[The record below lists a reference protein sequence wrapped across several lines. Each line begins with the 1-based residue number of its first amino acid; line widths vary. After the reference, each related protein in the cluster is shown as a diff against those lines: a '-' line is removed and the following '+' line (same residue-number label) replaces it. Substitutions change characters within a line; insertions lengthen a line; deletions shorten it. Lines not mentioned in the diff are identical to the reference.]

1 MLLRLGA
8 PPERVGRQRVR
19 GLLSRAEPAR
29 RYVVD
34 AGSEWRQR
42 CSSLRHQHINV
53 SHCAQAWRFE
63 SRSSARA
70 ASGSCVGPSEK
81 PAPGPPPWESAFGRP
96 TRTYRGDNERPFAV
110 LLTPAA
116 RAGCRLPP
124 TMVLTAPKLRSP
136 SLPLLHP
143 RDPLA
148 RIVDLAERCPESL
161 PAAAAWP
168 THIAWSVAEGAAL
181 SADIYLEK
189 TLFDAFRPVNATVNA
204 VRAVSWVTPP
214 PAGPLTG
221 RHRSCRCSQQ

>member
-1 MLLRLGA
+1 M
-8 PPERVGRQRVR
+8 
-19 GLLSRAEPAR
+19 
-29 RYVVD
+29 
-34 AGSEWRQR
+34 
-42 CSSLRHQHINV
+42 
-53 SHCAQAWRFE
+53 
-63 SRSSARA
+63 
-70 ASGSCVGPSEK
+70 
-81 PAPGPPPWESAFGRP
+81 
-96 TRTYRGDNERPFAV
+96 YRGDNERPFSAAGEADAAAE
-110 LLTPAA
+110 PSA

-204 VRAVSWVTPP
+204 VRAASWVTPP

>member
-1 MLLRLGA
+1 MLA
-8 PPERVGRQRVR
+8 
-19 GLLSRAEPAR
+19 A
-29 RYVVD
+29 D
-34 AGSEWRQR
+34 A
-42 CSSLRHQHINV
+42 I
-53 SHCAQAWRFE
+53 
-63 SRSSARA
+63 SAR
-70 ASGSCVGPSEK
+70 
-81 PAPGPPPWESAFGRP
+81 
-96 TRTYRGDNERPFAV
+96 
-110 LLTPAA
+110 
-116 RAGCRLPP
+116 GCRLPP
-124 TMVLTAPKLRSP
+124 TMVLTAPTLRSP

-204 VRAVSWVTPP
+204 VRAVSWVMPP

-221 RHRSCRCSQQ
+221 RHRSYRCSQQ